1 MQFQSFIFIQF
12 FLLVYT
18 AYLLLSKNY
27 RAQNILLLIA
37 SYIFYGYWD
46 WRFLLLLVTSTSI
59 DFFISKNIYR
69 TDEPQKKKFL
79 LTLSIVAN
87 LSILGFFKY
96 FNFFAS
102 SVVGLLNAIGLQA
115 NDLTI
120 KIILP
125 VGISFYTF
133 QTLSYTID
141 VYRGQLKPAEK
152 LHDFALYLSFFPQ
165 LVAGPIERATH
176 LLPQILSPRKIEL
189 SQVNAG
195 IFLIL
200 WGYFKKLVI
209 ADNVAQIANPIFDNY
224 SQYRGLDL
232 IIAILSFTIQI
243 YCDFSAYSDIARG
256 LAKLMGFDLMINFKL
271 PFFAINP
278 SDFWARWHISL
289 STWLKDYLYIPLG
302 GNRQGELRTYR
313 NLFLTMLLGG
323 LWHGAAWTFVIWGA
337 YQGAILVLY
346 RLFDRQPEHLDPWS
360 GKYPYHRV
368 LGKMSVMFILANI
381 GWVIFRSHSPHQIGY
396 ILTHVSWQISDKT
409 FNLFYNFCLFSFPL
423 LLVQIFQYTTR
434 DLLIVT
440 KLKPIFNV
448 LVYSFFLISIF
459 VFSLRQS
466 VEFIYFQF

>member
-12 FLLVYT
+12 FILVYT
-18 AYLLLSKNY
+18 AYLLLSKNFK
-27 RAQNILLLIA
+27 AQNILLLIA

-46 WRFLLLLVTSTSI
+46 WRFLLLLFTSTSI
-59 DFFISKNIYR
+59 DFVISKNIYK
-69 TDEPQKKKFL
+69 TDNRQRRKL
-79 LTLSIVAN
+79 LLMLSIFAN

-102 SVVGLLNAIGLQA
+102 SFVDLLNLIGIQA
-115 NDLTI
+115 DDVTI
-120 KIILP
+120 KILLP

-141 VYRGQLKPAEK
+141 VYRGQLKPADK

-176 LLPQILSPRKIEL
+176 LLPQIISPRKIEL
-189 SQVNAG
+189 AQVNAG

-209 ADNVAQIANPIFDNY
+209 ADNLSQIANPIFDNY
-224 SQYRGLDL
+224 SQYQGLDL
-232 IIAILSFTIQI
+232 VIGILAFTIQI

-256 LAKLMGFDLMINFKL
+256 LAKLMGFDLMVNFKL

-289 STWLKDYLYIPLG
+289 STWLRDYLYIPLG
-302 GNRQGELRTYR
+302 GNRQGELKTHR
-313 NLFLTMLLGG
+313 NLFITMLLGG
-323 LWHGAAWTFVIWGA
+323 LWHGAAWNFVIWGA
-337 YQGAILVLY
+337 YQGAILVIY
-346 RLFDRQPEHLDPWS
+346 RIFDHHPEHLDPWS

-368 LGKMSVMFILANI
+368 LGKMLVMFILANI
-381 GWVIFRSHSPHQIGY
+381 GWVIFRSSSPSQISY
-396 ILTHVSWQISDKT
+396 ILTNLGLQTSDRT
-409 FNLFYNFCLFSFPL
+409 FEFLYNLCLFACPL
-423 LLVQIFQYTTR
+423 LIVQFFQYISR

-440 KLKPIFNV
+440 KLKPIFYIPIYGFI
-448 LVYSFFLISIF
+448 LTCIF
-459 VFSLRQS
+459 IFALRES